1 MAGTQSWKVFS
12 PSFFYSTVVG
22 FESMRLR
29 FC

>member
-1 MAGTQSWKVFS
+1 MAGTQSWKVS

-22 FESMRLR
+22 FESVLLR